1 MRRWWLLLCCLATPA
16 WADFKDA
23 YREGVKAAERQDW
36 ARVESQMREALA
48 DQPTPNARVR
58 LYGMA
63 YSAYVPHFYLG
74 LAAFSK
80 GDCRAALGYFDNA
93 AHRTVIA
100 GLADELARQKMMV
113 DRCQAR
119 LAQSPPAASP
129 PVTPAAPAA
138 TAPRPTAP
146 AATTAPASAATTPAS
161 TAASAPAVPPA
172 TTSTTT
178 PPRPDAARVANARRL
193 AQQTGATVGAVGRD
207 AQAAGNSAW
216 IAQHRG
222 LNTEL
227 TRLADAIA
235 TADTTRLAS
244 IEREL
249 TALGTRATALQKT
262 IADAASAAK
271 SKQLVDARARLA
283 QSISAARTVAAITPD
298 PGLTTALTRATAQ
311 QTSDDLVAL
320 VEATR
325 ALDAAAAAVKLQAQ
339 ERAANAAARRA
350 LLPLVDAFLAGD
362 FARAAAWRDDPAL
375 RELPRARAQL
385 LLLRSAAAFELY
397 VLGGESDA
405 ALIETVRQDLRQSRA
420 LDAKVAPSQRAF
432 SPRFRALFASTR

>member
-1 MRRWWLLLCCLATPA
+1 M
-16 WADFKDA
+16 
-23 YREGVKAAERQDW
+23 
-36 ARVESQMREALA
+36 
-48 DQPTPNARVR
+48 
-58 LYGMA
+58 
-63 YSAYVPHFYLG
+63 
-74 LAAFSK
+74 
-80 GDCRAALGYFDNA
+80 
-93 AHRTVIA
+93 
-100 GLADELARQKMMV
+100 
-113 DRCQAR
+113 
-119 LAQSPPAASP
+119 
-129 PVTPAAPAA
+129 
-138 TAPRPTAP
+138 
-146 AATTAPASAATTPAS
+146 
-161 TAASAPAVPPA
+161 
-172 TTSTTT
+172 
-178 PPRPDAARVANARRL
+178 ANARRL